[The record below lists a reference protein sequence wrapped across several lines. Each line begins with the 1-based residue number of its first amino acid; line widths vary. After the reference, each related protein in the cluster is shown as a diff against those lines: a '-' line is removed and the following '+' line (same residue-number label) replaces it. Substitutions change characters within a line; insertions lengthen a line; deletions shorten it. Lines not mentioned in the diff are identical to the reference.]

1 MREAYRAACED
12 SRRATAELGLDDVLP
27 GNRRGPLPL
36 RWVMLHMLRELAQHC
51 GHAEILREQVLAADA
66 PPFVRVTSV
75 TVMTPEP
82 LVLADFY
89 ARLLRVEVSAT
100 EPPPPGAPAAAGFAQ
115 IRMPHLTLN
124 FEYEEQWSRP
134 VWPAEAGH
142 QSATQHLD
150 LWVADLEASS
160 AWATECGATL
170 ADTQPQDDVRVFLDP
185 SGHPFCLFV

>member
-1 MREAYRAACED
+1 MAD
-12 SRRATAELGLDDVLP
+12 LGLDDVIT

-36 RWVMLHMLRELAQHC
+36 RWVLLHVLRELAQHC